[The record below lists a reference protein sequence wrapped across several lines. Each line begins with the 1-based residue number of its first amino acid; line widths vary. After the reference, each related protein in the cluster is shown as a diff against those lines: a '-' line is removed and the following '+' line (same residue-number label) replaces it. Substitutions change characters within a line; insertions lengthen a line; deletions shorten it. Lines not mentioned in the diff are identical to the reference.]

1 MGWMRNWLVDFGAG
15 FGACGRLLTLLA
27 EKKSMQLHTDQLIEK
42 NNSFPAGDFEGCRFV
57 HCDLGGTDFSQI
69 NFTECVF
76 EDCNLSGCKIL
87 QTTFN
92 DVRFVRCKMLGL
104 HFETA
109 SQYLFTVGF
118 AHSTLDLCSF
128 YQCKMKKTLF
138 SHCSLQEV
146 DFTESLL
153 TEAVFE
159 DCNLRD
165 AKFEN
170 TVLEKAD
177 LRTAINYSINPDL
190 NKIRKARF
198 AYPAVLALLDKYDLM
213 IS

>member
-1 MGWMRNWLVDFGAG
+1 
-15 FGACGRLLTLLA
+15 
-27 EKKSMQLHTDQLIEK
+27 
-42 NNSFPAGDFEGCRFV
+42 
-57 HCDLGGTDFSQI
+57 
-69 NFTECVF
+69 
-76 EDCNLSGCKIL
+76 
-87 QTTFN
+87 
-92 DVRFVRCKMLGL
+92 
-104 HFETA
+104 
-109 SQYLFTVGF
+109 
-118 AHSTLDLCSF
+118 
-128 YQCKMKKTLF
+128 MKKTLF

-177 LRTAINYSINPDL
+177 LRTAINFSINPEM

-198 AYPAVLALLDKYDLM
+198 SYPAVLTLLDKYGIM
-213 IS
+213 ID

>member
-1 MGWMRNWLVDFGAG
+1 MSNQVQTDSFFDKIA
-15 FGACGRLLTLLA
+15 TLP
-27 EKKSMQLHTDQLIEK
+27 S
-42 NNSFPAGDFEGCRFV
+42 GDFEGCRFT
-57 HCDLGGTDFSQI
+57 HCDLGGAGLSGI

-76 EDCNLSGCKIL
+76 EDCNQSGAKIL

-92 DVRFVRCKMLGL
+92 DVKFLRCKILGL

-109 SQYLFTVGF
+109 SQYLFTVSF
-118 AHSTLDLCSF
+118 EHSTLDLCSF

-138 SHCSLQEV
+138 NHCSLQET
-146 DFTESLL
+146 DFTETVL
-153 TEAVFE
+153 TEAIF
-159 DCNLRD
+159 DGCNLRG

-177 LRTAINYSINPDL
+177 LRTAINFTVNPEI
-190 NKIRKARF
+190 NKIRKAKF
-198 AYPAVLALLDKYDLM
+198 SYPGVLALLDKYGIV

>member
-1 MGWMRNWLVDFGAG
+1 MH
-15 FGACGRLLTLLA
+15 
-27 EKKSMQLHTDQLIEK
+27 LHTDQVFEK
-42 NNSFPAGDFEGCRFV
+42 LAALPIGDFEGCRFT
-57 HCDLGGTDFSQI
+57 HCDLGGTDLSGI

-76 EDCNLSGCKIL
+76 ENCNLSGCKIL

-92 DVRFVRCKMLGL
+92 DTRFVRCKILGL

-109 SQYLFTVGF
+109 SQYLFAVHF
-118 AHSTLDLCSF
+118 EQSTLDLCSF
-128 YQCKMKKTLF
+128 YQCKMKKTVF
-138 SHCSLQEV
+138 RECSLQEA
-146 DFTESLL
+146 DFTETVL

-159 DCNLRD
+159 GCNLRD

-177 LRTAINYSINPDL
+177 LRTAMNFTVNPEI
-190 NKIRKARF
+190 NKIRKAKF
-198 AYPAVLALLDKYDLM
+198 SYPGVLALLDKYDII